1 MLLELV
7 INFSILF
14 TFVIFSYWLYESLE
28 PYQDSFI
35 ELQPWIVG
43 LVAGLTG
50 LLLMGT
56 AVHYQNDIISDSRFI
71 SILLSGLLGGP
82 IAIAL
87 SSLIIGVFRIYVFG
101 LSETSIFAG
110 LNILV
115 IGGVIAFISIKKPIT
130 FGNIY
135 FYFTYIVFQ
144 VCIVFYILSDTRIHG
159 LQNVIQTALFYI
171 VSFYIT
177 LLVLKSIRNQFNRMR
192 ETEKMAETDYLTG
205 LPNNRRFQQIIDD
218 LLSNNVPF
226 SLILIDID
234 SFKKVNKTY
243 GHPVGDEIL
252 QQIGTQLKN
261 YVKTINAE
269 AARISGEEF
278 YIVCKD
284 AVPAYGI
291 HYANLIQSQ
300 IAKTPL
306 VVSTGHVIPI
316 TVSIGI
322 CSYPDN
328 GNTSKELAFSAD
340 KAIMQAIARGSN
352 QLVHFNQLN
361 N

>member
-14 TFVIFSYWLYESLE
+14 TFVIFSYWLYESLQ
-28 PYQDSFI
+28 PYQASFS

-56 AVHYQNDIISDSRFI
+56 AVHYQNNIISDGRFV
-71 SILLSGLLGGP
+71 SILLSGLIGGP
-82 IAIAL
+82 IAIAI
-87 SSLIIGVFRIYVFG
+87 SSLIIGIFRIYVFG
-101 LSETSIFAG
+101 LSETSILSG
-110 LNILV
+110 LNILTIGCV
-115 IGGVIAFISIKKPIT
+115 ITLISIKKPIT
-130 FGNIY
+130 FRNVN
-135 FYFTYIVFQ
+135 FYFTYIVVQ
-144 VCIVFYILSDTRIHG
+144 VCIIFFILSDTWTHG
-159 LQNVIQTALFYI
+159 LQNVIETALFYFI
-171 VSFYIT
+171 SFYIT
-177 LLVLKSIRNQFNRMR
+177 LLVLKSIRNQFDRMR

-218 LLSNNVPF
+218 LLSNNDPF

-252 QQIGTQLKN
+252 QQIGTQLKDF
-261 YVKTINAE
+261 VKPIDAE

-284 AVPAYGI
+284 APPAYGI
-291 HYANLIQSQ
+291 HYANLIRSQ

-306 VVSTGHVIPI
+306 VVSTGHVISI
-316 TVSIGI
+316 TVSVGI

-328 GNTSKELAFSAD
+328 GKTSKDLAFSAD
-340 KAIMQAIARGSN
+340 KAIMQAIARGTN
-352 QLVHFNQLN
+352 QIVHVNQLN
-361 N
+361 S